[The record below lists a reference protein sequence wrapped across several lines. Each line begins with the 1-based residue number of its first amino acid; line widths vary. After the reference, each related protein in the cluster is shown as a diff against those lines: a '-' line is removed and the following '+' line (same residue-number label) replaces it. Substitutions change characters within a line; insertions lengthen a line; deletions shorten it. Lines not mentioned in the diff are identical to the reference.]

1 MIPLQL
7 TLRNFLSYQ
16 EAVLD
21 FQGLH
26 TACICGPNGAGK
38 SSLLEAMS
46 WAIWGESRAA
56 IEDDV
61 IHSGLTEA
69 RVDFVFS
76 IHGQT
81 YRIIRS
87 RHRSQGVGLEFQLA
101 LCEGQWR
108 SISEKGVRATQ
119 QLICDRLKLDYETFI
134 NSAYLRQ
141 GRADA
146 FMLKRPGERKQIL
159 ADLLKLH
166 AYDDL
171 ADRAREQ
178 SRQYKGQLD
187 LLEQQIAAIA
197 PNLQD
202 QSHLDAQ
209 RRQIETSIATSQQQQ
224 ITGRDRLKSY
234 QQEQQQRQTQQQQ
247 LQWHQQ
253 HQRQS
258 LGEIDRLTQELAQ
271 AERQMKQLEARFSQ
285 ESDILAGFIQWQNIQ
300 AQEEMIASRF
310 QSFQQIQSERQQ
322 AQLAHQSQISDR
334 QQERQA
340 LELQLVNL
348 EEQLAE
354 IHQTLAKREE
364 IEAGLAQFQ
373 KAKAQ
378 LQHFDEAQLQ
388 AQPLI
393 QRREQLQRELDRA
406 GAKISAHL
414 DELRNSAT
422 NLQSSQTKTPQ
433 LQQAVEELS
442 VRITELE
449 RLRDY
454 QEQVRE
460 KGLERRS
467 FMERLQAHQ
476 RSYETQLA
484 EIDQIMQL
492 LKQGGIALP
501 VTGDEAL
508 QAELKAVREK
518 AEDYS
523 VTDSSQ
529 TGTSQTGTSQTGTS
543 QTGTSQTS
551 TLQTGTLKT
560 MALMEALPP
569 CPLCDRP
576 LDEHHWDVVMTKH
589 KAKQQEV
596 LDQIWVIREQLA
608 VSEREIQVLRQEY
621 QDIETKLLEY
631 GAARQTQGQLEAQLK
646 SSSEAQTQFHSLTR
660 EVTQV
665 EQQLLSRNFGADLQ
679 QEMRLIDDRLMQVGY
694 DERDHALARGLVD
707 RWRWS
712 DIKLQEIKK
721 AELRQTQ
728 LENRRTELLPQ
739 LAALAAEIEAME
751 LAYGDSIEQFCQQ
764 LAATG
769 YSPEQHNQLRQALR
783 NAQTWQ
789 LQYQELQQS
798 RQRFPQQ
805 QQQVEELA
813 QSLQNK
819 RIEQQVT
826 QQQLEFLTHALT
838 QNCDRSAAIEQ
849 LESQLAKERS
859 LLDSDLSRLGQQQQ
873 QQQQQ
878 DQLRQS
884 YAQLQAQYQQIQQ
897 QYRVYQELS
906 QAFGKNGIP
915 ALIIENLL
923 PQLETMT
930 NHILA
935 RLSGGQLHVQFVT
948 QRWSRKA
955 TKAMETLDILIAD
968 SKGTRP
974 YETYSGGEAFRIN
987 FAIRLSLA
995 RLLAQRS
1002 GTALQ
1007 MLIVDEGFGTQ
1018 DSEGCDRLITAINAI
1033 AEDFSCILTVTHM
1046 PAFRDAFQSRI
1057 EVRKGD
1063 RGSEL
1068 TLWQ

>member
-1 MIPLQL
+1 MCSGDFRQKIGFVMIPLQL
-7 TLRNFLSYQ
+7 KLRNFLSYQ

-61 IHSGLTEA
+61 IHSGLMEA
-69 RVDFVFS
+69 RVDFTFS
-76 IHGQT
+76 IHDQT

-87 RHRSQGVGLEFQLA
+87 RQRGQGMGLEFQLSIA
-101 LCEGQWR
+101 EGQWR
-108 SISEKGVRATQ
+108 SISEKGLRATQ
-119 QLICDRLKLDYETFI
+119 QLICDRLKLDYETFV

-166 AYDDL
+166 SYDDL
-171 ADRAREQ
+171 ADKAREQ

-187 LLEQQIAAIA
+187 LLEQQLAAISQQ
-197 PNLQD
+197 LQD
-202 QSHLDAQ
+202 QSVLDAK
-209 RRQIETSIATSQQQQ
+209 RREIETSVAARQQQQ
-224 ITGRDRLKSY
+224 IAGRDRLKTY
-234 QQEQQQRQTQQQQ
+234 QQEHQQRQTQQQQ
-247 LQWHQQ
+247 LQWHQTQ
-253 HQRQS
+253 QRQR
-258 LGEIDRLTQELAQ
+258 LGDSDRLTQELAQ
-271 AERQMKQLEARFSQ
+271 AEQQMKQLEHRFSQ
-285 ESDILAGFIQWQNIQ
+285 EGDILAGFIQWQNIQ

-310 QSFQQIQSERQQ
+310 QSFQQIQEERQQ
-322 AQLAHQSQISDR
+322 VQQSHQAECGALRQEEQTLRLQLAN
-334 QQERQA
+334 
-340 LELQLVNL
+340 LQ
-348 EEQLAE
+348 EQLIETQE
-354 IHQTLAKREE
+354 ILAKREE
-364 IEAGLAQFQ
+364 IESGLAQFQ
-373 KAKAQ
+373 KAKTQ
-378 LQHFDEAQLQ
+378 LQHFDQAQLQ
-388 AQPLI
+388 AQPLL

-406 GAKISAHL
+406 GAKISARL

-433 LQQAVEELS
+433 LQQAVS
-442 VRITELE
+442 DVSSRITELE
-449 RLRDY
+449 KLRDY

-476 RSYETQLA
+476 RNYETQLA

-492 LKQGGIALP
+492 LKQGGIAVP
-501 VTGDEAL
+501 VTTDELL
-508 QAELKAVREK
+508 QAELMAVRELS
-518 AEDYS
+518 EDYGNGS
-523 VTDSSQ
+523 PNV
-529 TGTSQTGTSQTGTS
+529 
-543 QTGTSQTS
+543 
-551 TLQTGTLKT
+551 
-560 MALMEALPP
+560 ALMEPLPP

-576 LDEHHWDVVMTKH
+576 LDEHHWDVVMVKH

-621 QDIETKLLEY
+621 QEIETKLLEY
-631 GAARQTQGQLEAQLK
+631 GSFRQEQGQLEAQLRT
-646 SSSEAQTQFHSLTR
+646 SSEAQSQFHTLTV
-660 EVTQV
+660 ELTQV
-665 EQQLLSRNFGADLQ
+665 EQQLLSRAFGADLQ

-694 DERDHALARGLVD
+694 DERDHALARGMVD

-721 AELRQTQ
+721 AEQRQAQ
-728 LENRRTELLPQ
+728 IASRQ
-739 LAALAAEIEAME
+739 AE
-751 LAYGDSIEQFCQQ
+751 LAPRLEGLTAQIEDLERAIAERLATFDQQ
-764 LAATG
+764 LADTG

-783 NAQTWQ
+783 NAQSWQ

-805 QQQVEELA
+805 QQHLEELA
-813 QSLQNK
+813 QALQNK

-826 QQQLEFLTHALT
+826 QQQIEFLTHSLT
-838 QNCDRSAAIEQ
+838 LNCDRTAAIEH
-849 LESQLAKERS
+849 LEAQLARERS
-859 LLDSDLSRLGQQQQ
+859 CLDSDLSRLGQQQQ
-873 QQQQQ
+873 QQQYQ

-884 YAQLQAQYQQIQQ
+884 HTKLQSQYQQIQQ
-897 QYRVYQELS
+897 QYRVYQELA

-930 NHILA
+930 NHVLA

-968 SKGTRP
+968 SQGTRP

-1057 EVRKGD
+1057 EVSKGD

-1068 TLWQ
+1068 MLWQ

>member
-1 MIPLQL
+1 MCSGADCQKIGFVMIPLQL

-61 IHSGLTEA
+61 IHSGRMEA
-69 RVDFVFS
+69 RVDFSFS
-76 IHGQT
+76 IHDQT

-87 RHRSQGVGLEFQLA
+87 RQRGQGMGLEFQLS
-101 LCEGQWR
+101 LGESQWR

-119 QLICDRLKLDYETFI
+119 QLICDRLKLDYETFV

-166 AYDDL
+166 SYDDL
-171 ADRAREQ
+171 ADKAREQ

-187 LLEQQIAAIA
+187 LLEQQLGAISQQ
-197 PNLQD
+197 LQD
-202 QSHLDAQ
+202 QSVLDAK
-209 RRQIETSIATSQQQQ
+209 RREIETSVAARQQQQ
-224 ITGRDRLKSY
+224 ITGRDRLKTY

-253 HQRQS
+253 QQRQR
-258 LGEIDRLTQELAQ
+258 LGDGDRLTQELAQ
-271 AERQMKQLEARFSQ
+271 AEQQMKQLEHRFSQ
-285 ESDILAGFIQWQNIQ
+285 EGDILAGFIQWQNIQ

-310 QSFQQIQSERQQ
+310 QSFQQIQEERQQ
-322 AQLAHQSQISDR
+322 VQQSHQAESAQLR
-334 QQERQA
+334 QEEQTLR
-340 LELQLVNL
+340 LQLANL
-348 EEQLAE
+348 QEQLAE
-354 IHQTLAKREE
+354 TQQILAKREE
-364 IEAGLAQFQ
+364 IESGLAQFQ
-373 KAKAQ
+373 KAKIQ
-378 LQHFDEAQLQ
+378 LQHFDQAQLQ
-388 AQPLI
+388 AQPLL

-406 GAKISAHL
+406 GAKISARL

-422 NLQSSQTKTPQ
+422 HLQGSQTKTPQ
-433 LQQAVEELS
+433 LQQAVS
-442 VRITELE
+442 DVSSRITALE
-449 RLRDY
+449 KLRDY

-476 RSYETQLA
+476 RNYETQLA

-492 LKQGGIALP
+492 LKQGGITVP
-501 VTGDEAL
+501 VTSDEIL
-508 QAELKAVREK
+508 QAELMAVREMS
-518 AEDYS
+518 EDYGGS
-523 VTDSSQ
+523 PNV
-529 TGTSQTGTSQTGTS
+529 
-543 QTGTSQTS
+543 
-551 TLQTGTLKT
+551 
-560 MALMEALPP
+560 ALLEPLPP

-576 LDEHHWDVVMTKH
+576 LDEHHWDVVMVKH

-621 QDIETKLLEY
+621 QEIETKLLEY
-631 GAARQTQGQLEAQLK
+631 GSYRQEQGQLEAQLRT
-646 SSSEAQTQFHSLTR
+646 SSEAQSQFHTLTV
-660 EVTQV
+660 ELTQV

-694 DERDHALARGLVD
+694 DERDHALARGMVD

-721 AELRQTQ
+721 AEQRQAQ
-728 LENRRTELLPQ
+728 IESRQAELAPRLEI
-739 LAALAAEIEAME
+739 LAAQIEALE
-751 LAYGDSIEQFCQQ
+751 TSIAERLASFDQQ

-783 NAQTWQ
+783 NAQSWQ

-805 QQQVEELA
+805 QQHLEELA
-813 QSLQNK
+813 QALQNK

-826 QQQLEFLTHALT
+826 QQQIEFLTHSLT
-838 QNCDRSAAIEQ
+838 LNCDRTAPIEH
-849 LESQLAKERS
+849 LETQLATERS
-859 LLDSDLSRLGQQQQ
+859 ALDNDLSRLGQQQQ
-873 QQQQQ
+873 QQQYQ

-884 YAQLQAQYQQIQQ
+884 HTKLQSQYQQIQQ
-897 QYRVYQELS
+897 QYRVYQELA

-930 NHILA
+930 NHVLA

-1057 EVRKGD
+1057 EVSKGD

-1068 TLWQ
+1068 MLWQ

>member
-1 MIPLQL
+1 M
-7 TLRNFLSYQ
+7 
-16 EAVLD
+16 
-21 FQGLH
+21 
-26 TACICGPNGAGK
+26 
-38 SSLLEAMS
+38 
-46 WAIWGESRAA
+46 
-56 IEDDV
+56 
-61 IHSGLTEA
+61 
-69 RVDFVFS
+69 
-76 IHGQT
+76 
-81 YRIIRS
+81 
-87 RHRSQGVGLEFQLA
+87 GLEFQLS
-101 LCEGQWR
+101 LGEGQWR

-166 AYDDL
+166 SYDDL
-171 ADRAREQ
+171 ADKAREQ

-187 LLEQQIAAIA
+187 LLEQQLTAISQQ
-197 PNLQD
+197 LQD
-202 QSHLDAQ
+202 QSVLDAK
-209 RRQIETSIATSQQQQ
+209 RREIETSVAARQQQQ
-224 ITGRDRLKSY
+224 ITGRDRLKTY

-253 HQRQS
+253 QQRQR
-258 LGEIDRLTQELAQ
+258 LGDGDRLTQELAQ
-271 AERQMKQLEARFSQ
+271 AEQQIKQLEHRFSQ
-285 ESDILAGFIQWQNIQ
+285 EGDILAGFIQWQNIQ

-310 QSFQQIQSERQQ
+310 QSFQQIQEERQQ
-322 AQLAHQSQISDR
+322 VQQAHQAECAALRQEEQTLRLQLAN
-334 QQERQA
+334 
-340 LELQLVNL
+340 LQ
-348 EEQLAE
+348 EQLAE
-354 IHQTLAKREE
+354 TQQILAKREE
-364 IEAGLAQFQ
+364 IESGLAQFQ
-373 KAKAQ
+373 KAKIQ
-378 LQHFDEAQLQ
+378 LQHFDQAQLQ
-388 AQPLI
+388 AQPLL

-406 GAKISAHL
+406 GAKISARL

-422 NLQSSQTKTPQ
+422 NLQGSQTKTPQ
-433 LQQAVEELS
+433 LQQAVSDVS

-449 RLRDY
+449 KLRDY

-476 RSYETQLA
+476 RNYETQLA

-492 LKQGGIALP
+492 LKQGGITVP
-501 VTGDEAL
+501 TTPDEVL
-508 QAELKAVREK
+508 QAELMAVRELS
-518 AEDYS
+518 EDYGS
-523 VTDSSQ
+523 ASPNV
-529 TGTSQTGTSQTGTS
+529 
-543 QTGTSQTS
+543 
-551 TLQTGTLKT
+551 
-560 MALMEALPP
+560 ALLEPLPP

-576 LDEHHWDVVMTKH
+576 LDEHHWDVVMVKH

-621 QDIETKLLEY
+621 QEIETKLLEY
-631 GAARQTQGQLEAQLK
+631 GSYRQEQGQLEAQLRT
-646 SSSEAQTQFHSLTR
+646 SSEAQSQFHTLTV
-660 EVTQV
+660 ELTQV

-694 DERDHALARGLVD
+694 DERDHALARGMVD

-721 AELRQTQ
+721 VEQRQAQIESRQAELAPR
-728 LENRRTELLPQ
+728 LEI
-739 LAALAAEIEAME
+739 LAAQIEDLETAIADRLATF
-751 LAYGDSIEQFCQQ
+751 DQQ

-769 YSPEQHNQLRQALR
+769 YSPDQHNQLRQALR
-783 NAQTWQ
+783 NAQSWQ

-805 QQQVEELA
+805 QQHLEELA
-813 QSLQNK
+813 QALQNK

-826 QQQLEFLTHALT
+826 QQQIEFLTHSLT
-838 QNCDRSAAIEQ
+838 LNCDRTAPIEH
-849 LESQLAKERS
+849 LETQLATERS
-859 LLDSDLSRLGQQQQ
+859 ALDNDLSRLGQQQQ
-873 QQQQQ
+873 QQQYQ

-884 YAQLQAQYQQIQQ
+884 HAKLQTQYQQIQQ
-897 QYRVYQELS
+897 QYRVYQELA

-930 NHILA
+930 NHVLA

-948 QRWSRKA
+948 QRWTRKA

-1057 EVRKGD
+1057 EVSKGD
-1063 RGSEL
+1063 RGSQIM
-1068 TLWQ
+1068 LWQ

>member
-1 MIPLQL
+1 MCSGADCQKIGFVMIPLQL

-61 IHSGLTEA
+61 IHSGRMEA
-69 RVDFVFS
+69 RVDFTFS
-76 IHGQT
+76 IHDQT

-87 RHRSQGVGLEFQLA
+87 RQRGQGMGLEFQLS
-101 LCEGQWR
+101 LGESQWR

-119 QLICDRLKLDYETFI
+119 QLICDRLKLDYETFV

-166 AYDDL
+166 SYDDL
-171 ADRAREQ
+171 ADKAREQ

-187 LLEQQIAAIA
+187 LLEQQLGAISQQ
-197 PNLQD
+197 LQD
-202 QSHLDAQ
+202 QSVLDAK
-209 RRQIETSIATSQQQQ
+209 RREIETSVAKRQQQQ
-224 ITGRDRLKSY
+224 ITGRDRLKTY

-253 HQRQS
+253 QQRQR
-258 LGEIDRLTQELAQ
+258 LGDGDRLTQELAQ
-271 AERQMKQLEARFSQ
+271 AEQQMKQLEHRFSQ
-285 ESDILAGFIQWQNIQ
+285 EGDILAGFIQWQNIQ

-310 QSFQQIQSERQQ
+310 QSFQQIQEERQQ
-322 AQLAHQSQISDR
+322 VQQAHQAESAQLR
-334 QQERQA
+334 QEEQTLR
-340 LELQLVNL
+340 LQLANL
-348 EEQLAE
+348 QEQLTE
-354 IHQTLAKREE
+354 TQQILAKREE
-364 IEAGLAQFQ
+364 IESGLAQFQ
-373 KAKAQ
+373 KAKIQ
-378 LQHFDEAQLQ
+378 LQHFDQAQLQ

-406 GAKISAHL
+406 GAKISARL

-422 NLQSSQTKTPQ
+422 HLQGSQTKTPQ
-433 LQQAVEELS
+433 LQQAVS
-442 VRITELE
+442 DVSSRITELE
-449 RLRDY
+449 KLRDY

-476 RSYETQLA
+476 RNYETQLA

-492 LKQGGIALP
+492 LKQGGITVP
-501 VTGDEAL
+501 VTADEVL
-508 QAELKAVREK
+508 QAELMAVRELS
-518 AEDYS
+518 EDYGGSPS
-523 VTDSSQ
+523 V
-529 TGTSQTGTSQTGTS
+529 
-543 QTGTSQTS
+543 
-551 TLQTGTLKT
+551 
-560 MALMEALPP
+560 ALLEPLPP

-576 LDEHHWDVVMTKH
+576 LDEHHWDVVMVKH

-621 QDIETKLLEY
+621 QEIETKLLEY
-631 GAARQTQGQLEAQLK
+631 GSYRQEQGQLEAQLRT
-646 SSSEAQTQFHSLTR
+646 SSEAQSQFHTLTV
-660 EVTQV
+660 ELTVV

-694 DERDHALARGLVD
+694 DERDHALARGMVD

-721 AELRQTQ
+721 AEQRQAQ
-728 LENRRTELLPQ
+728 IASRQAELAPRLEI
-739 LAALAAEIEAME
+739 LAAQIEALE
-751 LAYGDSIEQFCQQ
+751 TSIADRLATFDQQ

-769 YSPEQHNQLRQALR
+769 YSPDQHNQLRQALR
-783 NAQTWQ
+783 NAQSWQ

-805 QQQVEELA
+805 QQHLEELA
-813 QSLQNK
+813 QALQNK

-826 QQQLEFLTHALT
+826 QQQIEFLTHSLT
-838 QNCDRSAAIEQ
+838 LNCDRTASIEH
-849 LESQLAKERS
+849 LETQLATERS
-859 LLDSDLSRLGQQQQ
+859 LLDGDLSKLGQLQQQQ
-873 QQQQQ
+873 QYQ

-884 YAQLQAQYQQIQQ
+884 HTKLQSQYQQIQQ
-897 QYRVYQELS
+897 QYRVYQELA

-930 NHILA
+930 NHVLA

-1057 EVRKGD
+1057 EVSKGD

-1068 TLWQ
+1068 MLWQ

>member
-7 TLRNFLSYQ
+7 KLRNFLSYQ

-21 FQGLH
+21 FRGLH

-61 IHSGLTEA
+61 IHSGLMEA
-69 RVDFVFS
+69 RVDFSFS
-76 IHGQT
+76 IHDQT

-87 RHRSQGVGLEFQLA
+87 RQRGQGLGLEFQLSTG
-101 LCEGQWR
+101 EGQWR

-119 QLICDRLKLDYETFI
+119 QLICDRLKLDYDTFV

-166 AYDDL
+166 SYDDL
-171 ADRAREQ
+171 ADKAREQ

-187 LLEQQIAAIA
+187 LLEQQLAAIA
-197 PNLQD
+197 QQLQD
-202 QSHLDAQ
+202 QSVLDAK
-209 RRQIETSIATSQQQQ
+209 RREIETSVAARQQQQ
-224 ITGRDRLKSY
+224 IAGRDRLKTY

-253 HQRQS
+253 QQRQR
-258 LGEIDRLTQELAQ
+258 LGDSDRLTQELAQ
-271 AERQMKQLEARFSQ
+271 AEQQMKQLEHRFSQ
-285 ESDILAGFIQWQNIQ
+285 EGDILAGFIQWQNIQ

-310 QSFQQIQSERQQ
+310 QSFQQIQEERQQ
-322 AQLAHQSQISDR
+322 VQQAR
-334 QQERQA
+334 QTECGALRQEEQTLR
-340 LELQLVNL
+340 LQWANL
-348 EEQLAE
+348 QEQLAE
-354 IHQTLAKREE
+354 TQEILAKREE
-364 IEAGLAQFQ
+364 IESGLLQFQ

-378 LQHFDEAQLQ
+378 LQHFDQAQLQ
-388 AQPLI
+388 AQPLL

-406 GAKISAHL
+406 GAKISARL
-414 DELRNSAT
+414 DELRNSA
-422 NLQSSQTKTPQ
+422 NHLQDSQTKTPQ
-433 LQQAVEELS
+433 LQQAVS
-442 VRITELE
+442 DVSSRITELE
-449 RLRDY
+449 KLRDY

-476 RSYETQLA
+476 RNYETQLA

-492 LKQGGIALP
+492 LRQGGIAVP
-501 VTGDEAL
+501 TTADEEL
-508 QAELKAVREK
+508 MAELNAVREM
-518 AEDYS
+518 AEDYGGS
-523 VTDSSQ
+523 PNV
-529 TGTSQTGTSQTGTS
+529 
-543 QTGTSQTS
+543 
-551 TLQTGTLKT
+551 
-560 MALMEALPP
+560 ALMEALPP

-576 LDEHHWDVVMTKH
+576 LDEHHWEVVMVKH

-621 QDIETKLLEY
+621 QDIETKLLDY
-631 GAARQTQGQLEAQLK
+631 GEVRQVRGQLEAQLK
-646 SSSEAQTQFHSLTR
+646 SSSEAQNQFYILTL
-660 EVTQV
+660 ELTQV

-679 QEMRLIDDRLMQVGY
+679 QEMRLIDDRLMQIGY
-694 DERDHALARGLVD
+694 DERDHALARGMVD

-721 AELRQTQ
+721 AEQRQAQINSRQAEITPR
-728 LENRRTELLPQ
+728 LEMLTSQIEALEAAIAEQ
-739 LAALAAEIEAME
+739 LATF
-751 LAYGDSIEQFCQQ
+751 DQQ

-783 NAQTWQ
+783 NAQSWQ

-805 QQQVEELA
+805 QQQLEELA
-813 QSLQNK
+813 QALQNK

-826 QQQLEFLTHALT
+826 QQQIEFLTHSLT
-838 QNCDRSAAIEQ
+838 LNCDRTAAIEH
-849 LESQLAKERS
+849 LETQLAMERS
-859 LLDSDLSRLGQQQQ
+859 LLDGDLSRLGQLQQQ
-873 QQQQQ
+873 QQYQ

-884 YAQLQAQYQQIQQ
+884 HAKLQTQYQQIQQ
-897 QYRVYQELS
+897 QYRVYQELA

-930 NHILA
+930 NHVLA

-1057 EVRKGD
+1057 EVSKGD

-1068 TLWQ
+1068 VLWQ

>member
-1 MIPLQL
+1 LQL
-7 TLRNFLSYQ
+7 
-16 EAVLD
+16 A
-21 FQGLH
+21 
-26 TACICGPNGAGK
+26 
-38 SSLLEAMS
+38 
-46 WAIWGESRAA
+46 
-56 IEDDV
+56 
-61 IHSGLTEA
+61 
-69 RVDFVFS
+69 
-76 IHGQT
+76 
-81 YRIIRS
+81 
-87 RHRSQGVGLEFQLA
+87 
-101 LCEGQWR
+101 
-108 SISEKGVRATQ
+108 
-119 QLICDRLKLDYETFI
+119 
-134 NSAYLRQ
+134 
-141 GRADA
+141 
-146 FMLKRPGERKQIL
+146 
-159 ADLLKLH
+159 
-166 AYDDL
+166 
-171 ADRAREQ
+171 
-178 SRQYKGQLD
+178 
-187 LLEQQIAAIA
+187 
-197 PNLQD
+197 NLQ
-202 QSHLDAQ
+202 
-209 RRQIETSIATSQQQQ
+209 
-224 ITGRDRLKSY
+224 
-234 QQEQQQRQTQQQQ
+234 
-247 LQWHQQ
+247 
-253 HQRQS
+253 
-258 LGEIDRLTQELAQ
+258 
-271 AERQMKQLEARFSQ
+271 
-285 ESDILAGFIQWQNIQ
+285 
-300 AQEEMIASRF
+300 
-310 QSFQQIQSERQQ
+310 
-322 AQLAHQSQISDR
+322 
-334 QQERQA
+334 
-340 LELQLVNL
+340 
-348 EEQLAE
+348 EQLAE
-354 IHQTLAKREE
+354 TQQILAKREE
-364 IEAGLAQFQ
+364 IESGLAQFQ
-373 KAKAQ
+373 KAKIQ
-378 LQHFDEAQLQ
+378 LQHFDQAQLQ
-388 AQPLI
+388 AQPLL

-406 GAKISAHL
+406 GAKISARL

-422 NLQSSQTKTPQ
+422 SLQGSQTKTPQ
-433 LQQAVEELS
+433 LQQAVSDVS

-449 RLRDY
+449 KLRDY

-476 RSYETQLA
+476 RNYETQLA

-492 LKQGGIALP
+492 LKQGGITVP
-501 VTGDEAL
+501 TTTDEVL
-508 QAELKAVREK
+508 QAELNAVRELS
-518 AEDYS
+518 EDYGGS
-523 VTDSSQ
+523 PNV
-529 TGTSQTGTSQTGTS
+529 
-543 QTGTSQTS
+543 
-551 TLQTGTLKT
+551 
-560 MALMEALPP
+560 ALLEPLPP

-576 LDEHHWDVVMTKH
+576 LDEHHWDVVMVKH

-621 QDIETKLLEY
+621 QEIETKLLEY
-631 GAARQTQGQLEAQLK
+631 GSYRQEQGQLEAQLRT
-646 SSSEAQTQFHSLTR
+646 SSEAQSQFHTLTV
-660 EVTQV
+660 ELTQV

-694 DERDHALARGLVD
+694 DERDHALARGMVD

-721 AELRQTQ
+721 AEQRQAQ
-728 LENRRTELLPQ
+728 IESRQAELAPRLEI
-739 LAALAAEIEAME
+739 LAAQIENLETAIADRLATF
-751 LAYGDSIEQFCQQ
+751 DQQ

-769 YSPEQHNQLRQALR
+769 YSPDQHNQLRQALR
-783 NAQTWQ
+783 NAQSWQ

-805 QQQVEELA
+805 QQHLEELA
-813 QSLQNK
+813 QALQNK

-826 QQQLEFLTHALT
+826 QQQIEFLTHSLT
-838 QNCDRSAAIEQ
+838 LNCDRTAAIEH
-849 LESQLAKERS
+849 LETQLATERS
-859 LLDSDLSRLGQQQQ
+859 ALDADLSRLGQQQQ
-873 QQQQQ
+873 QQQYQ

-884 YAQLQAQYQQIQQ
+884 HTKLQSQYQQIQQ
-897 QYRVYQELS
+897 QYRVYQELA

-930 NHILA
+930 NHVLA

-1057 EVRKGD
+1057 EVSKGD

-1068 TLWQ
+1068 MLWQ

>member
-1 MIPLQL
+1 MIDVLWRFLPEDWVRMIPLQL
-7 TLRNFLSYQ
+7 KLRNFLSYQ

-61 IHSGLTEA
+61 IHSGLMEA
-69 RVDFVFS
+69 RVDFTFS
-76 IHGQT
+76 IHDQT

-87 RHRSQGVGLEFQLA
+87 RQRGQGMGLEFQLS
-101 LCEGQWR
+101 LGESQWR

-166 AYDDL
+166 SYDDL
-171 ADRAREQ
+171 ADKAREQ

-187 LLEQQIAAIA
+187 LLEQQLAAIDQQ
-197 PNLQD
+197 LQD
-202 QSHLDAQ
+202 QSVLDTK
-209 RRQIETSIATSQQQQ
+209 RREIETSVAARQQQQ
-224 ITGRDRLKSY
+224 IAGRDRLKTY

-247 LQWHQQ
+247 LQWHQTQ
-253 HQRQS
+253 QRQR
-258 LGEIDRLTQELAQ
+258 LGDSDRLTQELAQ
-271 AERQMKQLEARFSQ
+271 AEQQMKQLEHRFSQ
-285 ESDILAGFIQWQNIQ
+285 EGDILAGFIQWQNIQ

-310 QSFQQIQSERQQ
+310 QSFQQIQEERQQ
-322 AQLAHQSQISDR
+322 VQQAHQAECSSLRQEEQTLRLQLAN
-334 QQERQA
+334 
-340 LELQLVNL
+340 LQ
-348 EEQLAE
+348 EQLAE
-354 IHQTLAKREE
+354 TQEILAKREE
-364 IEAGLAQFQ
+364 IESGLAQFQ
-373 KAKAQ
+373 KAKTQ
-378 LQHFDEAQLQ
+378 LQHFDQAQLQ
-388 AQPLI
+388 AQPLL

-406 GAKISAHL
+406 GAKISARL
-414 DELRNSAT
+414 DELRNSAN
-422 NLQSSQTKTPQ
+422 NLQGSQTKTPQ
-433 LQQAVEELS
+433 LQQAVSDVS

-449 RLRDY
+449 KLRDY

-460 KGLERRS
+460 KGLERRN

-476 RSYETQLA
+476 RNYETQLA

-492 LKQGGIALP
+492 LKQGGIAVP
-501 VTGDEAL
+501 VTTDELL
-508 QAELKAVREK
+508 QAELMAVREMS
-518 AEDYS
+518 EDYGG
-523 VTDSSQ
+523 SSNV
-529 TGTSQTGTSQTGTS
+529 
-543 QTGTSQTS
+543 
-551 TLQTGTLKT
+551 
-560 MALMEALPP
+560 ALMEPLPP

-576 LDEHHWDVVMTKH
+576 LDEHHWDVVMVKH

-621 QDIETKLLEY
+621 QEIETKLLEY
-631 GAARQTQGQLEAQLK
+631 GSFRQEQGQLEAQLRT
-646 SSSEAQTQFHSLTR
+646 SSEAQSQFHTLTV
-660 EVTQV
+660 ELTQV
-665 EQQLLSRNFGADLQ
+665 EQQLLSRAFGADLQ

-694 DERDHALARGLVD
+694 DERDHALARGMVD

-721 AELRQTQ
+721 AEQRQAQ
-728 LENRRTELLPQ
+728 IESRQAELAPRLEVLTAQ
-739 LAALAAEIEAME
+739 IEALE
-751 LAYGDSIEQFCQQ
+751 SAIAERLETFDQQ

-783 NAQTWQ
+783 NAQSWQ

-805 QQQVEELA
+805 QQHLEELA
-813 QSLQNK
+813 QALQNK

-826 QQQLEFLTHALT
+826 HQQIEFLTHSLT
-838 QNCDRSAAIEQ
+838 LNCDRTAAIEH
-849 LESQLAKERS
+849 LEAQLARERS
-859 LLDSDLSRLGQQQQ
+859 CLDSDLSRLGQQQQ
-873 QQQQQ
+873 QQQYQ

-884 YAQLQAQYQQIQQ
+884 HTKLQSQYQQIQQ
-897 QYRVYQELS
+897 QYRVYQELA

-930 NHILA
+930 NHVLA

-1057 EVRKGD
+1057 EVSKGD

-1068 TLWQ
+1068 MLWQ

>member
-61 IHSGLTEA
+61 IHSGRMEA
-69 RVDFVFS
+69 RVDFTFS
-76 IHGQT
+76 IHDQT

-87 RHRSQGVGLEFQLA
+87 RQRSQGMGLEFQLR
-101 LCEGQWR
+101 LGEGQWR

-119 QLICDRLKLDYETFI
+119 QLICDRLKLDYETFV

-159 ADLLKLH
+159 ADLLKLQ

-187 LLEQQIAAIA
+187 LLDQQIGAISQQI
-197 PNLQD
+197 QD
-202 QSHLDAQ
+202 QSLLDVQ
-209 RRQIETSIATSQQQQ
+209 RREIETLVAARQQQQ
-224 ITGRDRLKSY
+224 IAGRDRLKTY

-253 HQRQS
+253 QQRQR
-258 LGEIDRLTQELAQ
+258 LGDGDRLTQELAQ
-271 AERQMKQLEARFSQ
+271 AEQQMKQLEHRFSQ
-285 ESDILAGFIQWQNIQ
+285 EGDILAGFIQWQNIQ

-310 QSFQQIQSERQQ
+310 QSFQQIQEERQQ
-322 AQLAHQSQISDR
+322 VQQAHQAESAQLHQEEQTLR
-334 QQERQA
+334 
-340 LELQLVNL
+340 LQLANL
-348 EEQLAE
+348 QEQLAE
-354 IHQTLAKREE
+354 TQQILAKREE

-373 KAKAQ
+373 KAKLQ
-378 LQHFDEAQLQ
+378 LQHFDQAQLQ
-388 AQPLI
+388 AQPLL

-406 GAKISAHL
+406 GAKISARL
-414 DELRNSAT
+414 DELRNSADQ
-422 NLQSSQTKTPQ
+422 LQDSQTKTPQ
-433 LQQAVEELS
+433 LQQAVS
-442 VRITELE
+442 DVSARITELE
-449 RLRDY
+449 KLRDY

-476 RSYETQLA
+476 RNYETQLA

-501 VTGDEAL
+501 VTADEVL
-508 QAELKAVREK
+508 QAELMAVRELS
-518 AEDYS
+518 EDYGGS
-523 VTDSSQ
+523 PNV
-529 TGTSQTGTSQTGTS
+529 
-543 QTGTSQTS
+543 
-551 TLQTGTLKT
+551 
-560 MALMEALPP
+560 ALLEPLPP

-576 LDEHHWDVVMTKH
+576 LDEHHWDVVMVKH

-621 QDIETKLLEY
+621 QEIETKLLEY
-631 GAARQTQGQLEAQLK
+631 GAYRQEQGQLEAQLRT
-646 SSSEAQTQFHSLTR
+646 SSEAQGQFHRLTL
-660 EVTQV
+660 ELTQV

-679 QEMRLIDDRLMQVGY
+679 QEMRLIDDRLMQIGY
-694 DERDHALARGLVD
+694 DERDHALARGMVD

-721 AELRQTQ
+721 AEQRQAQ
-728 LENRRTELLPQ
+728 IASRQAELAPRLES
-739 LAALAAEIEAME
+739 LAAQIGALEMEIADRLASF
-751 LAYGDSIEQFCQQ
+751 DQQ

-769 YSPEQHNQLRQALR
+769 YSPDQHNQLRQALR
-783 NAQTWQ
+783 QAQAWQ

-805 QQQVEELA
+805 QQQLEELA
-813 QSLQNK
+813 QALQNK

-826 QQQLEFLTHALT
+826 QQQIEFLTHSLT
-838 QNCDRSAAIEQ
+838 LTCDRTAAIEH
-849 LESQLAKERS
+849 LETQLAEARS
-859 LLDSDLSRLGQQQQ
+859 ALDADLSRLGQQQQ
-873 QQQQQ
+873 QQQYQ

-884 YAQLQAQYQQIQQ
+884 HTELQSQYQQIQQ
-897 QYRVYQELS
+897 QYRVYQELA

-930 NHILA
+930 NHVLA

-1057 EVRKGD
+1057 EVSKGD

-1068 TLWQ
+1068 MLWQ